1 MYIDMDSYYT
11 ELGGAKEKAFR
22 RNVYYHCSDTLPEKI
37 KSFCQQ
43 YNNTDVFQCL
53 YKYSSLDEDALL
65 YAPFYLDLDAD
76 ITSERKYKKMIPYVI
91 RAYIAL
97 CHMGLKKNDIQLYF
111 SGSKGFH
118 IVIDP
123 RVLGIVPIKDL
134 NAIYKALALYLY
146 HVYNIPVIDLRI
158 YDKRRLFRIPNT
170 INSKTGLYK
179 VPISFDL
186 LYDYTYD
193 KLLEYA
199 KEPKQLPEYSCKI
212 NANAAILF
220 YKMVQRYRQYKQP
233 VKNNSDNY
241 KIPEVKQDLLPCIH
255 TILQEGAIQGSRNN
269 TLIVLASGLLQS
281 GYKIDEIE
289 SMTLQWNQI
298 NDPPLSESEVLN
310 TVHSAYAMLKNGRR
324 YGCASIRELGL
335 CSSNECRLGELNGN
349 RNS

>member
-11 ELGGAKEKAFR
+11 ELGGAKGKAFR
-22 RNVYYHCSDTLPEKI
+22 RNIYYHCTDKLPEKI
-37 KSFCQQ
+37 ESFCKQ

-53 YKYSSLDEDALL
+53 YKYSALEEDALL

-76 ITSERKYKKMIPYVI
+76 ITSERKYKRMVPYVI

-97 CHMGLKKNDIQLYF
+97 NHMGLKENDIQLYF

-118 IVIDP
+118 VTIDP
-123 RVLGIVPIKDL
+123 RVLGVVPVKDL
-134 NAIYKALALYLY
+134 NAIYKALALHIYRA
-146 HVYNIPVIDLRI
+146 YNIPVIDLRI

-179 VPISFDL
+179 VPIPFDF
-186 LYDYTYD
+186 LYEFTYD
-193 KLLEYA
+193 RLLEYA
-199 KEPKQLPEYSCKI
+199 KEPKRLPNYSSKI
-212 NANAAILF
+212 NKDAAVLF
-220 YKMVQRYRQYKQP
+220 YRMMQKYRQYKQP
-233 VKNNSDNY
+233 VKSHDDTY
-241 KIPEVKQDLLPCIH
+241 KVPEVKQDLLPCIK
-255 TILQEGAIQGSRNN
+255 TILEEGAIQGSRNN

-289 SMTLQWNQI
+289 PIILQWNQI
-298 NDPPLSESEVLN
+298 NDPPLPESEVLS
-310 TVHSAYAMLKNGRR
+310 TMHSAYVMLKNGRR

-349 RNS
+349 RDN